1 MGLLT
6 LVDGQ
11 SKRRPNLKTVEK
23 IMRNLHQNLSHVIS
37 QLLKRKKDLWRA
49 VTACV
54 LMRDGIK
61 NSRGSLSSDLDQ
73 WQLSR
78 LSYFY
83 ITSIKDLA
91 NPLHLISLRDV
102 TLKLSFISFPWAQYP
117 FFFLCSILDS
127 HSPVLLADLL
137 PACMAYWWVPFLIPK
152 TPSFTSLE

>member
-117 FFFLCSILDS
+117 FFFFMQHSGQSLSSIVGRSVACL
-127 HSPVLLADLL
+127 HVLLVGA
-137 PACMAYWWVPFLIPK
+137 IPDSK
-152 TPSFTSLE
+152 DPQLHQP